1 MEEIKEGLAVFLVR
15 LRVDIIQADLHNALA
30 P

>member
-1 MEEIKEGLAVFLVR
+1 MEEIEEGLAVFLVR
-15 LRVDIIQADLHNALA
+15 FRIDIIQADLCNALA